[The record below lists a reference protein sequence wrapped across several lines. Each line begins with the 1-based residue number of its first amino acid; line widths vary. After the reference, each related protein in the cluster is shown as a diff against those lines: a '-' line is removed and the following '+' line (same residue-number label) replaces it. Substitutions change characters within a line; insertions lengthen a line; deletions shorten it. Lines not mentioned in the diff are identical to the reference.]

1 MPLTFTVSDESRCLS
16 DTHQFVA
23 MAFCN
28 NELVEV
34 YEWITAGSEICYCWN
49 HKEKL
54 ARYILCLRS
63 IKNTSKKMDNQYF
76 KCLLLDSRIIRW
88 FVFWSFLEFPNFCDW
103 TAL

>member
-54 ARYILCLRS
+54 ARYILYLA
-63 IKNTSKKMDNQYF
+63 KY
-76 KCLLLDSRIIRW
+76 
-88 FVFWSFLEFPNFCDW
+88 
-103 TAL
+103 